1 MFTGEKMK
9 FRFSLSCLAALSIL
23 AIQPS
28 AQAFVEIKAGYSLLN
43 ANPSKFNDL
52 NPVTEPVKG
61 LQGVTADLLLNAA
74 IMPINLGARYENFA
88 FKKGEGI
95 AESDI
100 EYERIS
106 VLLNKRFIDSVG
118 YLGFVATVG
127 VSNEFKDNIAKTK
140 ASSSLSGSVGLEA
153 GVKLGFLMFG
163 VEGGYLVAP
172 LGDLKDASGAT
183 VLSAGAPVEVD
194 MSGGYGRG
202 VVGFNF

>member
-1 MFTGEKMK
+1 MK
-9 FRFSLSCLAALSIL
+9 FRFLLPVLAAFSTL
-23 AIQPS
+23 AIHSS

-43 ANPSKFNDL
+43 ANPTKFNDL
-52 NPVTEPVKG
+52 NPLTEPVKG

-74 IMPINLGARYENFA
+74 IMPINLGARYEKFT
-88 FKKGEGI
+88 FKKGTGV
-95 AESDI
+95 ATSDI

-127 VSNEFKDNIAKTK
+127 VSNEFRDNIAKTK
-140 ASSSLSGSVGLEA
+140 ASSSLSGSVGLET

-163 VEGGYLVAP
+163 IEGGYLVAP
-172 LGDLKDASGAT
+172 LGDLKDSSGAT
-183 VLSAGAPVEVD
+183 VLVAGSPVEVD
-194 MSGGYGRG
+194 MSGGYGRA